1 MYLIKAELKMDA
13 SKIEKEWKYSVLCC
27 LIRGIKPGFLQWEFD
42 VTTTMPSIIAVLEII
57 AMSYLAIRAEDAVKL
72 DLQI

>member
-1 MYLIKAELKMDA
+1 M
-13 SKIEKEWKYSVLCC
+13 
-27 LIRGIKPGFLQWEFD
+27 
-42 VTTTMPSIIAVLEII
+42 TTTMPSIIAVLEII

>member
-13 SKIEKEWKYSVLCC
+13 IKIEKEWKYSVLCC
-27 LIRGIKPGFLQWEFD
+27 LFRGIKPGFLQWEFD

>member
-27 LIRGIKPGFLQWEFD
+27 LFRGIKPGFLQWEFD

>member
-1 MYLIKAELKMDA
+1 MDA

-27 LIRGIKPGFLQWEFD
+27 LFWGIKPGFLQWEFD
-42 VTTTMPSIIAVLEII
+42 VTTTMSSIIAVLKII
-57 AMSYLAIRAEDAVKL
+57 DMSYLAIWAEDAVKL